1 MPLSRTRERVGALP
15 LRLRLVA
22 MVTLLL
28 LFALTLT
35 GVAATLL
42 LERYLLQRQDAEL
55 RAAAVPLVNA
65 ALTSRPDGDTRLVPA
80 YVPTGT
86 YVVRLRA
93 LDGTHT
99 DTFRPPGA
107 SMPNWPELEESNG
120 SAGPFT
126 VDSQTGDDRWR
137 VVVGSHTDSTHGRV
151 RYAVAVSLNNVDA
164 TVDRVILIVTAAGVI
179 VTLFG
184 AVAGWYGVRR
194 AFRPLTEIEDTA
206 ATIAGGDLTRR
217 VPEQASRDEVASLSR
232 SLNLMLARIE
242 ESFTLRERSEE
253 KMRQFVADASH
264 ELRTPLATVRGYA
277 ELYRQGAVSR
287 PEDVAA
293 AVRRIEDE
301 ATRMSGMVDSLL
313 LLNRLD
319 EPHGAARFTGD
330 DRDEVDLTVIA
341 ADAVQDARA
350 RDRGREIRMVS
361 RSGPV
366 GPTPVIGDDSALRQ
380 VIANLLGNAL
390 RYSPAGSP
398 IEVAVGTE
406 GTYGVA
412 EVRDHGPGIP
422 EQLRERIFERFYRAD
437 ESRNSA
443 TGGSGLGLAIVQA
456 IVDSHDGTVQV
467 RETSGGGATFQV
479 RIPLATRNA

>member
-1 MPLSRTRERVGALP
+1 ML
-15 LRLRLVA
+15 
-22 MVTLLL
+22 TLLL
-28 LFALTLT
+28 LLALTVT
-35 GVAATLL
+35 GVAASLL
-42 LERYLLQRQDAEL
+42 LQRYLLQRQDAEL
-55 RAAAVPLVNA
+55 RAATSPLVSA
-65 ALTSRPDGDTRLVPA
+65 ALAARPDGDTQLVPA

-86 YVVRLRA
+86 YVVRLRGA
-93 LDGTHT
+93 DGNHT

-107 SMPNWPELEESNG
+107 SVPNWPELGESSG
-120 SAGPFT
+120 TAGPFT
-126 VDSQTGDDRWR
+126 VDSQTGDDHWR
-137 VVVGSHTDSTHGRV
+137 VMVGTHTDAAHGTF
-151 RYAVAVSLNNVDA
+151 RYAVAVSLNSVDA
-164 TVDRVILIVTAAGVI
+164 TVSRVVAIVTATGVI

-184 AVAGWYGVRR
+184 GFAGWYGVRR

-217 VPEQASRDEVASLSR
+217 VPEADSRDEVASLSR

-277 ELYRQGAVSR
+277 ELYRQGAVSS
-287 PEDVAA
+287 PTDVAA
-293 AVRRIEDE
+293 AVLRIENE
-301 ATRMSGMVDSLL
+301 ATRMGGMVESLL

-319 EPHGAARFTGD
+319 EPHGGHQLTGD
-330 DRDEVDLTVIA
+330 ERDEVDLTVIA
-341 ADAVQDARA
+341 ADAVQDARV
-350 RDRGREIRMVS
+350 RDRDREIRMLS

-380 VIANLLGNAL
+380 VIANLIGNAL
-390 RYSPAGSP
+390 RYSPTESP
-398 IEVAVGTE
+398 IEVAVGAE
-406 GTYGVA
+406 GDYGVT

-422 EQLRERIFERFYRAD
+422 AALRDRVFERFYRAD

-443 TGGSGLGLAIVQA
+443 TGGSGLGLAIVKA
-456 IVDSHDGTVQV
+456 IVDSHDGSVEV
-467 RETSGGGATFQV
+467 RETSGGGATFLV

>member
-1 MPLSRTRERVGALP
+1 ML
-15 LRLRLVA
+15 
-22 MVTLLL
+22 TLLL
-28 LFALTLT
+28 LLSLAVT

-55 RAAAVPLVNA
+55 RAATAPLVAA
-65 ALTSRPDGDTRLVPA
+65 ALTAKPDGDTELVPA

-86 YVVRLRA
+86 YVVRLSGA
-93 LDGTHT
+93 KGGYT
-99 DTFRPPGA
+99 DTFRPPYA
-107 SMPNWPELEESNG
+107 SVPDWPELSDSSGN
-120 SAGPFT
+120 AGPFT
-126 VDSQTGDDRWR
+126 IDSQSGDDRWR
-137 VVVGSHTDSTHGRV
+137 VVIGTHRDATHGSV
-151 RYAVAVSLNNVDA
+151 RYAVAVSLDSVDA
-164 TVDRVILIVTAAGVI
+164 TVNRVILVVAGTGVV

-184 AVAGWYGVRR
+184 GLAGWYGVRR

-206 ATIAGGDLTRR
+206 ATIAGGDLTQRI
-217 VPEQASRDEVASLSR
+217 PDPASRDEVASLSR

-277 ELYRQGAVSR
+277 ELYRQGAVST
-287 PEDVAA
+287 PQEVAA

-301 ATRMSGMVDSLL
+301 ATRMSGMVESLL

-319 EPHGAARFTGD
+319 EPLGARGFTDGEHQ
-330 DRDEVDLTVIA
+330 EVDLTVVA

-350 RDRGREIRMVS
+350 RDHERQIRMVGS
-361 RSGPV
+361 PGPI
-366 GPTPVIGDDSALRQ
+366 GPTPVVGDDAALRQ
-380 VIANLLGNAL
+380 VLANLIGNAL
-390 RYSPAGSP
+390 RYSPAGTP
-398 IEVAVGTE
+398 IEIAVGVQDA
-406 GTYGVA
+406 YGVA

-422 EQLRERIFERFYRAD
+422 AALRERIFERFYRAD

-443 TGGSGLGLAIVQA
+443 TGGSGLGLAIVKA
-456 IVDSHDGTVQV
+456 IIDAHDGSVQV
-467 RETSGGGATFQV
+467 QETSGGGATFLV